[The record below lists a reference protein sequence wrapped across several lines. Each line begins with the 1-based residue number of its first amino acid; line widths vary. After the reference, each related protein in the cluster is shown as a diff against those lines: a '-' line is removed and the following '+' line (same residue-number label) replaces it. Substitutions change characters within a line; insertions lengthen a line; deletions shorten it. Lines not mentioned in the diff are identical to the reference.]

1 MQALQERVRYAGEK
15 GVQLRRAAAKRER
28 VLKLHALIAL
38 GRYVWRT
45 HHREEQLVTAYAH
58 AMKVTIY
65 LGFRVLGFRV

>member
-1 MQALQERVRYAGEK
+1 M
-15 GVQLRRAAAKRER
+15 
-28 VLKLHALIAL
+28 LKLHALIAL

-65 LGFRVLGFRV
+65 LGFRV